1 MLLLPASIFSFS
13 KYLINLFFIWQEEKI
28 DNSLEFLIL
37 ASDGLWDVVT
47 NEVYHDFS
55 FLFTFYAFCQCTAA
69 EWRVNVILPS
79 FVSYDF

>member
-47 NEVYHDFS
+47 NEVYHDFP
-55 FLFTFYAFCQCTAA
+55 FLFTFHAFVDALGQ
-69 EWRVNVILPS
+69 S
-79 FVSYDF
+79 GG